1 VNFPPKKGSQFLNC
15 SKKQNQERNFLKEK
29 TKEILPPEKK
39 KNQKKKKF
47 KRRKKRRRRNPPQ
60 KSSIPKPLKRK
71 HKEKRKRKSRN
82 KKIPP
87 NPTPPTPPNGN
98 ENMAARSPTPHTKL
112 QNRATPLRWNCHPFC
127 RTASRAIELAI
138 IGRAV
143 VISRPSLPAR
153 HRPSAVPSVPVASTT
168 RSLFRR

>member
-1 VNFPPKKGSQFLNC
+1 VNFPQKKGSVPKLLP
-15 SKKQNQERNFLKEK
+15 KKNQERTFLKG
-29 TKEILPPEKK
+29 KK
-39 KNQKKKKF
+39 KKKKKKTPKKKKF
-47 KRRKKRRRRNPPQ
+47 KRRKRRKKKKKKKSAQ
-60 KSSIPKPLKRK
+60 KSSIPEPLKRK

-82 KKIPP
+82 KKNPP
-87 NPTPPTPPNGN
+87 QPHPPNGN
-98 ENMAARSPTPHTKL
+98 ENLAARSPTPHTKL

-153 HRPSAVPSVPVASTT
+153 HRPFAVPSVPVATTT